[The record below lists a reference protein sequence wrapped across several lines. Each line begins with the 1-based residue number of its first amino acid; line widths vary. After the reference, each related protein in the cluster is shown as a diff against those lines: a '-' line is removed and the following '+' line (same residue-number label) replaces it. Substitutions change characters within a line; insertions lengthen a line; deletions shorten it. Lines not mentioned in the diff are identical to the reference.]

1 MLSVQFMENIRHD
14 QSGVVDARTPAM
26 VRAADCCCSRR
37 TARDMLRNVR
47 GTGGCNEHVV
57 AR

>member
-47 GTGGCNEHVV
+47 GTGGMQ
-57 AR
+57 